1 MIGEFFDG
9 IRTLLRG
16 FGTWRRRPGLMALG
30 LVPGIIAAVVLLAGL
45 IPLAL
50 SLGPISDALTPF
62 ADGWIPAWRS
72 ALRAAVG
79 VVIFA
84 AALALASAVF
94 SALALAIGDPF
105 YQRIWRAV
113 ETDLGDAPPSDGGG
127 FWMAV
132 GEGLR
137 LIILGILIA
146 ILVLLLGL
154 VPLVGGFLAAVTGVV
169 LSGRML
175 ARELTSRAF
184 DARDLTPVDRAT
196 LFRGSRA
203 RVLGF
208 GVATQLC
215 FLIPGGAVA
224 VMPAAVAGATTLAR
238 TMMQRTPLQAVAHET
253 RPPSSPGFRQAPL
266 PPPPAPGAASAP
278 LPPPGPGRI

>member
-1 MIGEFFDG
+1 MIGEFFEG

-30 LVPGIIAAVVLLAGL
+30 LVPAVIAAVLLIAVLV
-45 IPLAL
+45 PLAL
-50 SLGPISDALTPF
+50 SLGLISDALTPF
-62 ADGWIPAWRS
+62 ADRWLEPWRS
-72 ALRAAVG
+72 LFRGAVSL
-79 VVIFA
+79 VVLV

-105 YQRIWRAV
+105 YQRIWHAV
-113 ETDLGDAPPSDGGG
+113 ETDLGEPPASDGGG
-127 FWMAV
+127 FWTAL

-137 LIILGILIA
+137 L
-146 ILVLLLGL
+146 VLLGVLVAVAVLLIGL
-154 VPLVGGFLAAVTGVV
+154 IPLVGGVLGAVLGVTLTGR
-169 LSGRML
+169 LL
-175 ARELTSRAF
+175 ARELTGRAF
-184 DARDLTPVDRAT
+184 DARDLSPADRAL

-224 VMPAAVAGATTLAR
+224 VMPAAVAGSTLLAR
-238 TMMQRTPLQAVAHET
+238 TMLERTPLAPT
-253 RPPSSPGFRQAPL
+253 SPPLTQTPPQPGSTDAR
-266 PPPPAPGAASAP
+266 G
-278 LPPPGPGRI
+278 